1 MSTLQSSNLNRAA
14 YRAKCRKR
22 LSEHIHK
29 VEPSSEGDPS
39 LMKSQVAKLGIT
51 IEPAEVWLI
60 TNAEDPYTWE
70 ALPEK
75 SYLFKKQLSKH
86 NISAYRELCRE
97 VGLSFEAALAPKSS
111 SFTGREP
118 NEGRQATV
126 SMSVPQNLQTSFTA
140 VIERLKSD
148 KLTLIAEMKNSKEE
162 AIKAT
167 ELKEM
172 AEEETNR
179 LRLVIEAAET
189 DKHRLNQ
196 DVQNLTGVVEFLRS
210 ATVKSVDEFLSR
222 LKLDL
227 NRITHG

>member
-1 MSTLQSSNLNRAA
+1 MSTLRSSNLNRAA

-22 LSEHIHK
+22 LSEHIRK

-39 LMKSQVAKLGIT
+39 LTKPQVAKLGIT
-51 IEPAEVWLI
+51 VEPAEVRLI

-97 VGLSFEAALAPKSS
+97 VGLSFEAGLAPESS

-148 KLTLIAEMKNSKEE
+148 KLTLIAEMKNSKDE

-167 ELKEM
+167 ELKQM

-179 LRLVIEAAET
+179 LRLVIEAAEA

-196 DVQNLTGVVEFLRS
+196 DVQNLTGVVESLRS
-210 ATVKSVDEFLSR
+210 ATVKSVDEFLNR
-222 LKLDL
+222 VKLDL
-227 NRITHG
+227 NCITDG